1 MKTDDKNQL
10 REKLK
15 LQRAQLTK
23 AEREALSQA
32 AAKQVLHGDVLQ
44 GAANIGLFSSVRDE
58 IDTTPLFRLL
68 TSAGLRAFFPKMNRV
83 SQRLDWG
90 PVTRLDSMV
99 KGPYGIHEP
108 AEASSDVAS
117 LELIVVPG
125 LGFGLNGGRLGYG
138 AGWYDR
144 TLEGF
149 EGAVVGLGYD
159 FQVLE
164 AVPTEGHDH
173 PVNWI
178 VTELRAI
185 PIGS

>member
-1 MKTDDKNQL
+1 M
-10 REKLK
+10 
-15 LQRAQLTK
+15 
-23 AEREALSQA
+23 
-32 AAKQVLHGDVLQ
+32 
-44 GAANIGLFSSVRDE
+44 
-58 IDTTPLFRLL
+58 
-68 TSAGLRAFFPKMNRV
+68 
-83 SQRLDWG
+83 
-90 PVTRLDSMV
+90 
-99 KGPYGIHEP
+99 
-108 AEASSDVAS
+108 
-117 LELIVVPG
+117 ELIVVPG

-149 EGAVVGLGYD
+149 EGTVVGLGYE

-178 VTELRAI
+178 ATELRAI